1 MKVGKII
8 AFLGIILLVAG
19 LFSGCKEVDDYVG
32 GLDESVIEAEKV
44 KDQALAKT
52 LQNAAQQSALDQSAK
67 GGNTDKLSWGNMKK
81 CIDKESVAYLESLE
95 EDSFSHKT
103 LSDSIRD
110 GGWIQVR
117 QGWITISKGNTF
129 NFTYTTQKP

>member
-8 AFLGIILLVAG
+8 ASLGIILLVTG
-19 LFSGCKEVDDYVG
+19 LFSGCKEIDDYVG
-32 GLDESVIEAEKV
+32 GLDESIIEAEKV
-44 KDQALAKT
+44 EDQALATT
-52 LQNAAQQSALDQSAK
+52 LQIAAQQSAWDQSSK
-67 GGNTDKLSWGNMKK
+67 GGNTDKLSWDSLKK
-81 CIDKESVAYLESLE
+81 HIDKESVAYLESLE
-95 EDSFSHKT
+95 EDTFSHKT